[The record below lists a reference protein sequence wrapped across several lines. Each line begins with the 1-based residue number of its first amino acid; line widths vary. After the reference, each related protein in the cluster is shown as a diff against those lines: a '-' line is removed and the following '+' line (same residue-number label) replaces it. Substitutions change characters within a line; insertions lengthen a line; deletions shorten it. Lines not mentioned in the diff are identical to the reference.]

1 MKTKMQTSATAAE
14 QEYTAPQTETIEI
27 EVLQNIL
34 GGSNIP
40 LPGIPGEDW
49 G

>member
-1 MKTKMQTSATAAE
+1 MKTKTEKPATAME

-27 EVLQNIL
+27 EILQNIL
-34 GGSNIP
+34 GGSNVT
-40 LPGIPGEDW
+40 LPGIPGEEW